1 MAKRKISKKTQ
12 REIEKVAKKHPWLIV
27 VALIL
32 VVVIGVLCVL
42 HYKRIIH
49 LPFLDSVIPQEN
61 TQEVDYQDDD
71 PFGVSGAFTGADRQT
86 ISNSNVSIHFLEVG
100 NKYTGDCTLIKVGNI
115 EVLIDAGSRQNSATT
130 INTYL
135 AEYCTDGVLEY
146 VIATHAHQDHIAG
159 FVGNSNKG
167 VYNGVFYTYEVETL
181 IHFGTQT
188 NLSRYNENDNLTLYG
203 KYLDAVEHLE
213 DNGTNVYTAI
223 DCWNNANGAS
233 RSYQLSQ
240 TVSLNILYQE
250 FYEEKTS
257 DENDYSVCVLLTEG
271 ERNYLFTGDLEKDG
285 EASLVASNT
294 LPKCVLYKGGHHGSP
309 TSSTTELLQAIQP
322 EIVCVCCCCGS
333 TEYTENMANVFPSQA
348 FVDRIAQYTERV
360 YVTSIVADNKDGY
373 TSMNGNIVVY
383 VENGEVKL
391 RCSNNVTKFKYTAW
405 FKANRVMPGAWK

>member
-32 VVVIGVLCVL
+32 VVVIGALCVL
-42 HYKRIIH
+42 HYKRVIH

-100 NKYTGDCTLIKVGNI
+100 NKYTGDCTLIKVGDT
-115 EVLIDAGSRQNSATT
+115 EVLIDAGSRQNSAST
-130 INTYL
+130 INAYL
-135 AEYCTDGVLEY
+135 EKYCTDGVLEY

-257 DENDYSVCVLLTEG
+257 DENDYSVCALLTEG